1 MSSFFMGKK
10 KINRDKARLTYAS
23 DDDPL
28 LKKLVI
34 NSIEFATGRKKL
46 EKLYTQVR
54 AEQPVPEDVWEAVLS
69 KLEVEVMFDDE
80 KLNNIP
86 KEGPLVLIA
95 NHPFGVVDGLIFGY
109 LIAKVRQDF
118 HVLVN
123 EVLYREEILRQ
134 FLLPID
140 FRNNKEALQVN
151 ISSRNRALEA
161 LKSGGAIAIFPA
173 GGVATSPK
181 PLKGRA
187 EDLEWKNFVLKLIKQ
202 ENPKVVP
209 LFFHGQN
216 SRLFQMV
223 SHINLNL
230 RLSLLLNEVRNKMG
244 RQIRVEIGAPIP
256 SDTLQAIKDRIELLN
271 YLRKKTYELAEV

>member
-1 MSSFFMGKK
+1 MKK
-10 KINRDKARLTYAS
+10 KNRSKARLTYVS
-23 DDDPL
+23 EDDPL
-28 LKKLVI
+28 LKRLVI

-54 AEQPVPEDVWEAVLS
+54 AEKPPPEQVWAAVLG
-69 KLEVEVMFDDE
+69 KLEVEVAFDEE
-80 KLNNIP
+80 KLNHIP

-109 LIAKVRQDF
+109 LISKVRQDF

-140 FRNNKEALQVN
+140 FRNTKEAMQTN
-151 ISSRNRALEA
+151 ISSRNRALEE
-161 LKSGGAIAIFPA
+161 LKKGGAVAIFPA

-181 PLKGRA
+181 PLKGKA
-187 EDLEWKNFVLKLIKQ
+187 EDLEWKNFVLKLIRHKQ
-202 ENPKVVP
+202 TQVVP

-216 SRLFQMV
+216 SRLFQLV

-230 RLSLLLNEVRNKMG
+230 RLSLLLHEVRNKMG
-244 RQIRVEIGAPIP
+244 RQVKVEIGNPIP
-256 SDTLQAIKDRIELLN
+256 PKELHAIKERSQLLAF
-271 YLRKKTYELAEV
+271 LRRKTYELAEV

>member
-1 MSSFFMGKK
+1 MKK
-10 KINRDKARLTYAS
+10 KKNQSLKARLTYAS
-23 DDDPL
+23 EDDPL

-54 AEQPVPEDVWEAVLS
+54 AEKPAPDRVWESVLS
-69 KLEVEVMFDDE
+69 KLEVTVEFDE
-80 KLNNIP
+80 NKLKNIP

-109 LIAKVRQDF
+109 LISKVRKDF

-140 FRNNKEALQVN
+140 FRTTREALQVN
-151 ISSRNRALEA
+151 ISSRNRALEELRA
-161 LKSGGAIAIFPA
+161 GGAIAIFPA

-181 PLKGRA
+181 PLKGKA
-187 EDLEWKNFVLKLIKQ
+187 EDLEWKKFVLKLIKQ
-202 ENPKVVP
+202 QGTQVVP

-216 SRLFQMV
+216 SRLFQLV
-223 SHINLNL
+223 SHINMNL

-244 RQIRVEIGAPIP
+244 RQIKVEVGSPIP
-256 SDTLQAIKDRIELLN
+256 PELLRSKKDSSELLLL
-271 YLRKKTYELAEV
+271 LRKKTYELAQFEESS

>member
-1 MSSFFMGKK
+1 MGKK
-10 KINRDKARLTYAS
+10 SKNRSKARLTYVS
-23 DDDPL
+23 EDDPL
-28 LKKLVI
+28 LKRLVI

-54 AEQPVPEDVWEAVLS
+54 SEKPPPEKVWEAVLG
-69 KLEVEVMFDDE
+69 KLEVEVLYDEE
-80 KLNNIP
+80 KLHRIP

-109 LIAKVRQDF
+109 LLSKVRQDF

-140 FRNNKEALQVN
+140 FRNTKEAMQTN
-151 ISSRNRALEA
+151 ISSRNRALEE
-161 LKSGGAIAIFPA
+161 LKNGGAIAIFPA

-181 PLKGRA
+181 PLKGKA
-187 EDLEWKNFVLKLIKQ
+187 KDLEWKNFVLKLIKQ
-202 ENPKVVP
+202 QDVQIVP

-216 SRLFQMV
+216 SRLFQVV

-244 RQIRVEIGAPIP
+244 DRIQVEIGSPISP
-256 SDTLQAIKDRIELLN
+256 EELNAIKERSQILAF
-271 YLRKKTYELAEV
+271 LRRKTYELAGL

>member
-1 MSSFFMGKK
+1 MGKK
-10 KINRDKARLTYAS
+10 KNNRSKARLTYVS
-23 DDDPL
+23 EDDRL

-54 AEQPVPEDVWEAVLS
+54 AEKPGPDRVWDAVLG
-69 KLEVEVMFDDE
+69 KLEVEVVYDEE
-80 KLNNIP
+80 KLNSIP
-86 KEGPLVLIA
+86 KKGPLVLIA

-109 LIAKVRQDF
+109 LVSKVRQDF

-140 FRNNKEALQVN
+140 FRTTKEAMQTN
-151 ISSRNRALEA
+151 ISSRNQALEN
-161 LKSGGAIAIFPA
+161 LKAGGAIAIFPA

-181 PLKGRA
+181 PLKGKA

-202 ENPKVVP
+202 ENVQVVP

-216 SRLFQMV
+216 SRLFQLV

-244 RQIRVEIGAPIP
+244 REIKVEIGTPIP
-256 SDTLQAIKDRIELLN
+256 AEHMNAIKDRSELLAF
-271 YLRKKTYELAEV
+271 LRRKTYELAGT

>member
-1 MSSFFMGKK
+1 MKK
-10 KINRDKARLTYAS
+10 KKNNPSKARLTYAS
-23 DDDPL
+23 EDDPL

-54 AEQPVPEDVWEAVLS
+54 TEKPGPDKVWESILT
-69 KLEVEVMFDDE
+69 KLEVEILFDEE
-80 KLNNIP
+80 KLQQIP

-95 NHPFGVVDGLIFGY
+95 NHPFGVVDGLIFGH
-109 LIAKVRQDF
+109 LISKVRKDF

-140 FRNNKEALQVN
+140 FRNTKEAMQVN

-161 LKSGGAIAIFPA
+161 LKAGGAIAIFPA
-173 GGVATSPK
+173 GGVATAPK
-181 PLKGRA
+181 PLKGKA

-202 ENPKVVP
+202 PDTQVVP

-216 SRLFQMV
+216 SRLFQLV

-230 RLSLLLNEVRNKMG
+230 RLSLLLNEVRNKIG
-244 RQIRVEIGAPIP
+244 RKIKVEVGAPISP
-256 SDTLQAIKDRIELLN
+256 ELLRSKKDPAELLLL
-271 YLRKKTYELAEV
+271 LRKKTYELAQAD

>member
-1 MSSFFMGKK
+1 MSPMEKK
-10 KINRDKARLTYAS
+10 SKKPSKARLTYVS
-23 DDDPL
+23 EDDPL
-28 LKKLVI
+28 LKRLVI

-54 AEQPVPEDVWEAVLS
+54 LEKPAPEKVWEAVLG
-69 KLEVEVMFDDE
+69 KLEVEVLYDEE
-80 KLNNIP
+80 KLHHIP

-109 LIAKVRQDF
+109 LISKVRQDF

-140 FRNNKEALQVN
+140 FRSTKEAMRTN
-151 ISSRNRALEA
+151 ISSRNRALEE
-161 LKSGGAIAIFPA
+161 LKNGGAIAIFPA

-181 PLKGRA
+181 PLMGKA
-187 EDLEWKNFVLKLIKQ
+187 KDLEWKNFVLKLIKQ
-202 ENPKVVP
+202 QEVQVVP

-216 SRLFQMV
+216 SRLFQLV

-244 RQIRVEIGAPIP
+244 RQVKVEIGSVLSPDELR
-256 SDTLQAIKDRIELLN
+256 SIKESSQLLAF
-271 YLRKKTYELAEV
+271 LRKKTYELAEV